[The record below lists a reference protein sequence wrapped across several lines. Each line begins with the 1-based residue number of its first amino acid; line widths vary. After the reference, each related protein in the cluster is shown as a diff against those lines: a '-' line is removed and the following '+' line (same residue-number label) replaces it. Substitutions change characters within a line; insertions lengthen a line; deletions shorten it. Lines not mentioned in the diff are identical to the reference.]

1 MALELE
7 NVSVSRGG
15 ATILKSISTLLGA
28 KGIVGLVGP
37 NGTGKTTLLDAIA
50 TLSPFKGTIHWEG
63 EPVDIGKIGYLPQQ
77 CQVRADL
84 SVIET
89 MLLGRHE
96 HLGWHIGD
104 DVLVPAIQVLE
115 NFGLH
120 GLHAR
125 KMQTLSGGQQQLVLL
140 AQRMLREPKLLLLD
154 EATSAL
160 DIRHQMQ
167 VFQIL
172 RAYVERAGALVV
184 MAVHDLNLAGR
195 YCDHL
200 LLLNG
205 GSLVN
210 EGPFE
215 TVITSQTLRDIYGV
229 EAEFLAS
236 GTGKP
241 VVLPLRTYGTDE
253 ISRPN

>member
-1 MALELE
+1 MALELR

-15 ATILKSISTLLGA
+15 TAILKSVSTLLGA

-37 NGTGKTTLLDAIA
+37 NGTGKTTLLGAIS
-50 TLSPFKGTIHWEG
+50 TLSLFKGTIRWNG
-63 EPVDIGKIGYLPQQ
+63 EPVDIRKIGYLPQQ
-77 CQVRADL
+77 CQVRAEL

-96 HLGWHIGD
+96 RLGWRIGD
-104 DVLVPAIQVLE
+104 NVLAAAIHALE
-115 NFGLH
+115 KFGMG

-172 RAYVERAGALVV
+172 RAYVESTGALVV

-205 GSLVN
+205 GRLVN

-215 TVITSQTLRDIYGV
+215 TVFTSETLRDIYGI

-236 GTGKP
+236 VTGKQ
-241 VVLPLRTYGTDE
+241 VILPLRTYATGE